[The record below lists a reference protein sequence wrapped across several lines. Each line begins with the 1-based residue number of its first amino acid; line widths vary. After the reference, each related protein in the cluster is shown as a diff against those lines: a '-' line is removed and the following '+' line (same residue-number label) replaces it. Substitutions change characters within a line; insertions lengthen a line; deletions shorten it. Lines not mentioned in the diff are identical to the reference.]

1 MSSPREVAAGFSIT
15 GLLDQSSKTRERYPV
30 VEIDVRTIADH
41 PANVTYSM
49 DRESIRKLALSI
61 AENGLTDIPLVR
73 KMGDGVSAKLN

>member
-49 DRESIRKLALSI
+49 DR
-61 AENGLTDIPLVR
+61 
-73 KMGDGVSAKLN
+73 